1 MNLKYVH
8 LVNYQAIFLL
18 IYSHENPETKIEIKR
33 APRSWQTVQNHRRG
47 PSSAVEVRFPTSRDS
62 GWPGLLRACLRGGG
76 EDPGKDVVSRGP
88 WSMNC
93 TTGLVPPGGEGVGPC
108 VPTSSS
114 ATQLPN
120 PPESALTWLGPIFWR
135 RGQL

>member
-1 MNLKYVH
+1 MNLKHVH
-8 LVNYQAIFLL
+8 VVNYQAIVLL

-33 APRSWQTVQNHRRG
+33 ATRSWQTVQNPRRG

-62 GWPGLLRACLRGGG
+62 GWPGLLRACLRGK
-76 EDPGKDVVSRGP
+76 EPCKDVVARGP

-114 ATQLPN
+114 ATGSLPHS
-120 PPESALTWLGPIFWR
+120 PTPQRAHSLG
-135 RGQL
+135 